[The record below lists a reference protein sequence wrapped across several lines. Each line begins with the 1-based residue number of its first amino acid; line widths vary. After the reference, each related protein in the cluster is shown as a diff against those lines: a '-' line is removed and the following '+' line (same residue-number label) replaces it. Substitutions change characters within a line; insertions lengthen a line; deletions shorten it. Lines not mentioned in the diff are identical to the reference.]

1 MNATAAASKR
11 DNWITL
17 VLGADAE
24 ERGALAWAFL
34 CFFSLLLGYYILR
47 SVREAMIAADGSH
60 LVPTVFTSVFICML
74 ALTPVYGA
82 IVSRF
87 PRRRFMPI
95 VYLVVVGCLIGFS
108 LAFSSNAPQ
117 KWVTLFFAI
126 FISVINLFTD
136 SVFWSF
142 MADIFVTAQARRL
155 YGVIA
160 AGGTAGAIIGPLIT
174 RFIVGRVGVPN
185 LLLLSAC
192 FYGLCLFCIL
202 RLIPWARAQEIKRD
216 GQDGEKP
223 IGGSLL
229 AAFRLVVSKPLL
241 IALALFMIFGS
252 SVGTMIYNAQAAAVG
267 AMHLDAASRTAY
279 FADIDFGVNVV
290 ALTVQLFLTRALMT
304 RYGVAPL
311 LLGAV
316 TMMIVGLGGLV
327 MFFSVPLLAGVQIVT
342 RGLSF
347 SAVKPARESL
357 FTLVDRESRYKAK
370 NFIDTVVYRGADVV
384 TSWSFAAL
392 AGIGLGLPALAGV
405 WIGVAMIFGLIVLWV
420 IRLQHRMLAQPPAKE

>member
-1 MNATAAASKR
+1 MNTAAAKR

-17 VLGADAE
+17 FLGAERE
-24 ERGALAWAFL
+24 ERSALAWAFL

-47 SVREAMIAADGSH
+47 SVREAAIAAEGSH
-60 LVPTVFTSVFICML
+60 LVWVVFTSVFFCML

-82 IVSRF
+82 VVSRF

-95 VYLVVVGCLIGFS
+95 VYLVVIVCLIGFS
-108 LAFSSNAPQ
+108 FAFASNAPQ
-117 KWVTLFFAI
+117 KWVALCFAI

-142 MADIFVTAQARRL
+142 MADIFVTAQARRF

-174 RFIVGRVGVPN
+174 RFIVGRVGVSN

-202 RLIPWARAQEIKRD
+202 RLIPWARAQEIKRA
-216 GQDGEKP
+216 GQDGEQP
-223 IGGSLL
+223 IGGSML

-241 IALALFMIFGS
+241 IALTLFMIFGS

-279 FADIDFGVNVV
+279 FADIDFGVNAL
-290 ALTVQLFLTRALMT
+290 ALTVQLLLTRALLT

-316 TMMIVGLGGLV
+316 TMMILGLGGLV
-327 MFFSVPLLAGVQIVT
+327 VAFSTPLLAAVQVVT

-370 NFIDTVVYRGADVV
+370 NFIDTFVYRAADVL
-384 TSWSFAAL
+384 TSLAFAGL

-405 WIGVAMIFGLIVLWV
+405 WIGVAMIFFVIVLWV
-420 IRLQHRMLAQPPAKE
+420 IRLQHRMLDDPSATRE

>member
-1 MNATAAASKR
+1 MNTAVTKR

-17 VLGADAE
+17 VLGAERE
-24 ERGALAWAFL
+24 ERGALMWAFL

-60 LVPTVFTSVFICML
+60 LVPTVFTSVFVCML
-74 ALTPVYGA
+74 LLTPVYGW

-87 PRRRFMPI
+87 PRRKFMPI
-95 VYLVVVGCLIGFS
+95 VYLFVIACLIGFS

-117 KWVTLFFAI
+117 QWVTLFFAI

-142 MADIFVTAQARRL
+142 LADIFVTAQARRF

-174 RFIVGRVGVPN
+174 RLIVGKVGVPN

-202 RLIPWARAQEIKRD
+202 RLIPWARAQEIKRA
-216 GQDGEKP
+216 GKDGEKP
-223 IGGSLL
+223 IGGSEL

-267 AMHLDAASRTAY
+267 AMHLDAAARTAY
-279 FADIDFGVNVV
+279 FAGLDFGVN
-290 ALTVQLFLTRALMT
+290 ALALIVQLLLTRVLLT

-311 LLGAV
+311 LLVSVAV
-316 TMMIVGLGGLV
+316 MFIGLGGLV
-327 MFFSVPLLAGVQIVT
+327 VAFSVPLLAAVQIAT

-347 SAVKPARESL
+347 AFVKPARESL

-370 NFIDTVVYRGADVV
+370 NFIDTVVYRGADVM

-392 AGIGLGLPALAGV
+392 VGLGLGLPALAGV
-405 WIGVAMIFGLIVLWV
+405 WIGVAMIFGIIVLWV
-420 IRLQHRMLAQPPAKE
+420 IRLQHRMLDDPSATRE

>member
-1 MNATAAASKR
+1 MNTAAIKR
-11 DNWITL
+11 DTWITL
-17 VLGADAE
+17 VLGAERE
-24 ERGALAWAFL
+24 ERGALAWSFL

-47 SVREAMIAADGSH
+47 SVREAMISADGSH

-74 ALTPVYGA
+74 ALTPIYGA

-95 VYLVVVGCLIGFS
+95 VYIVVIASLIGFS
-108 LAFSSNAPQ
+108 FAFSSNAPQ
-117 KWVTLFFAI
+117 DWVTLAFAI

-142 MADIFVTAQARRL
+142 MADIFVTAQARRF

-185 LLLLSAC
+185 LLLISAC

-202 RLIPWARAQEIKRD
+202 RLIPWARAQELRRA
-216 GQDGEKP
+216 GEDGEKP
-223 IGGSLL
+223 IGGTLL

-267 AMHLDAASRTAY
+267 AMHLNAAARTEY
-279 FADIDFGVNVV
+279 FANIDFGVNVL
-290 ALTVQLFLTRALMT
+290 ALTVQLFLTRALLT
-304 RYGVAPL
+304 RYGVAPWL
-311 LLGAV
+311 LTAV
-316 TMMIVGLGGLV
+316 AMMFVGMGSLV
-327 MFFSVPLLAGVQIVT
+327 LFFSVPLLAIVQIVT
-342 RGLSF
+342 RGMSF
-347 SAVKPARESL
+347 AFVKPARESL

-370 NFIDTVVYRGADVV
+370 NFIDTVVYRGADVM

-392 AGIGLGLPALAGV
+392 AGIGLGLSALAGV
-405 WIGVAMIFGLIVLWV
+405 WMGVAMIFGIIVLWV
-420 IRLQHRMLAQPPAKE
+420 IRLQHRMLSEPSAAKE